1 MTVRLIAH
9 RGFAA
14 EYPENTLAAARA
26 AARVADAIE
35 VDVRRCGSGELV
47 AFHDERLTRLTG
59 VRKPLA
65 STAYDDLRELSVLD
79 SAEPVPRLGELFE
92 ALSPEVEV
100 IPELKERGLLA
111 DVVAL
116 ADRHGHDPLVS
127 AADPA
132 ALSETRAVEGE
143 VRRALVVPGS
153 LPVQLLEPVV
163 PGYPNWL
170 YAREDVRRSVRLADR
185 LGCEAIHPRLGLPL
199 ATDLVE
205 RAQGTGLS
213 VEAWTATTER
223 EFRRLRAAG
232 VDGVIADRP
241 FG

>member
-1 MTVRLIAH
+1 MRVIAH

-14 EYPENTLAAARA
+14 EAPENTLAAVRA
-26 AARVADAIE
+26 AASVADGVEI
-35 VDVRRCGSGELV
+35 DVRRCGSGELV
-47 AFHDERLTRLTG
+47 AFHDQNLSRLTG

-65 STAYDDLRELSVLD
+65 STGYDDLRSLSVLD
-79 SAEPVPRLGELFE
+79 TDEHVPRLADVFE
-92 ALSPEVEV
+92 ALPPDVDV
-100 IPELKERGLLA
+100 VCELKERGLLVEVA
-111 DVVAL
+111 DL
-116 ADRHGHDPLVS
+116 AADSGHDPLVS
-127 AADPA
+127 AADPTVLA
-132 ALSETRAVEGE
+132 EAGSVEAP

-153 LPVQLLEPVV
+153 LPVQVLESVV

-170 YAREDVRRSVRLADR
+170 YVREDVERAVRVARRLD
-185 LGCEAIHPRLGLPL
+185 CEAVHPRLGLPL

-205 RAQGTGLS
+205 RAHDAGLR
-213 VEAWTATTER
+213 VEAWTATRER